1 MASSGTAIDP
11 EARPSTWRMI
21 WLVGVL
27 GACFVS
33 IRAGLDDAP
42 VLWFAALRALVGGA
56 VLLGI
61 ALGRRRPLPRGW
73 REWTVISGLGLANAT
88 IGFAAMFLGTAHV
101 ATGIASVVAN
111 AQPLLIVLPA
121 WALYAERPTR
131 RVLLGLGIGFVGL
144 IIVAVPGGGGS
155 GAALSLG
162 AAGAATAGTLVARQ
176 LGPLDNVVAGGWS
189 FLLGGAA
196 LALWASLEEGGPSIR
211 WSPHFVMLLA
221 FLGVIGT
228 AAVYVA
234 WFTEVRRC
242 PLYRLTAWTFAV
254 PLVGLVLSVVIEN
267 ERPSAWTAAGLA
279 VVLASMWLVLRG
291 GGRTSKFESIDAVA
305 VPPAMRTDVDRQQD
319 SGGS

>member
-1 MASSGTAIDP
+1 MPSGTPIDP
-11 EARPSTWRMI
+11 EARPSTLRMI
-21 WLVGVL
+21 WVVGVL

-33 IRAGLDDAP
+33 IRAGLDGAP
-42 VLWFAALRALVGGA
+42 VLWFAALRALLGGA
-56 VLLGI
+56 VLLGF
-61 ALGRRRPLPRGW
+61 AFGQRRPSPHGW
-73 REWTVISGLGLANAT
+73 REWIVIAALGLANAT

-131 RVLLGLGIGFVGL
+131 RVLLGLGIGLVGL
-144 IIVAVPGGGGS
+144 VVVAVPGGGGS

-162 AAGAATAGTLVARQ
+162 AAGAATAGTLVARR
-176 LGPLDNVVAGGWS
+176 LGALDNVVAGGWS
-189 FLLGGAA
+189 FFLGGAT
-196 LALWASLEEGGPSIR
+196 LALWAGLDEGAPTFR
-211 WSPHFVMLLA
+211 WSLHFVGIVA
-221 FLGVIGT
+221 FLGVLGT

-267 ERPSAWTAAGLA
+267 ERPSAWTVAGLA

-291 GGRTSKFESIDAVA
+291 GHRTTS
-305 VPPAMRTDVDRQQD
+305 
-319 SGGS
+319 